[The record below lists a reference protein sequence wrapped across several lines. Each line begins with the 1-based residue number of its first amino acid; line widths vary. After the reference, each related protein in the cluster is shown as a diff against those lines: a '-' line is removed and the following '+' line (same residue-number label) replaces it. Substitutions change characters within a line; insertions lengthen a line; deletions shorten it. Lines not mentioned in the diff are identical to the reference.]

1 MVRHLKRRTFLTVAG
16 AAAIWPAFARAQK
29 PATPTIGFLHARSRA
44 DTDYIVAAFKKAL
57 AENGFEEGRTL
68 NIEWR
73 FADGR
78 YDRLAEMAGE
88 LVVRKVAL
96 IHAGTDVAAVAAR
109 DATSSIPTTFVIGE
123 DPVRLKLA
131 ASINQ
136 PGGNAT
142 GVRILAGTLEP
153 KRFGL
158 FRDLLG
164 PDRTI
169 AVFRNPK
176 FRLNENIGHDIE
188 SAAAAIGWKTKIYQ
202 ASTDAEVDEAFAQ
215 VEADHVAALE
225 IGPDPFFDT
234 RRDKLASWAIQKKIP
249 TMFQLRE
256 AALAGG
262 LMSYGVDL
270 ADAYRQAGLYA
281 ARILKGE
288 KPGNLPILQPAKFEF
303 VINMLTAKAIG
314 LTIPPGLLSI
324 ADELIE

>member
-1 MVRHLKRRTFLTVAG
+1 
-16 AAAIWPAFARAQK
+16 
-29 PATPTIGFLHARSRA
+29 
-44 DTDYIVAAFKKAL
+44 VAAFKKTL
-57 AENGFEEGRTL
+57 ADGGFEEGRTL

-73 FADGR
+73 FAEGR
-78 YDRLAEMAGE
+78 YDRLPEMASE
-88 LVVRKVAL
+88 LVARKVAL
-96 IHAGTDVAAVAAR
+96 IHAGSDLAAVAAR
-109 DATSSIPTTFVIGE
+109 DATSNIPTTFVVGE

-142 GVRILAGTLEP
+142 GVRILAGSLEP

-164 PDRTI
+164 PDRTV
-169 AVFRNPK
+169 AVLRNPK
-176 FRLNENIGHDIE
+176 FGLDATREDDVA
-188 SAAAAIGWKTKIYQ
+188 SAATAIGWKTKTYL
-202 ASTDAEVDEAFAQ
+202 ASTDAEIDEAFAQ
-215 VEADHVAALE
+215 IEAERVAALE
-225 IGPDPFFDT
+225 VGPDPFFDT
-234 RRDKLASWAIQKKIP
+234 RRDKLASWAVQKKIP
-249 TMFQLRE
+249 TMFQFRE